1 MKGLVCSA
9 SVCLW
14 RADGEGN
21 DAGHCGQ
28 FALPPLEGEIGDVG
42 DGEGAKGFVALDT
55 FLATLD
61 GFVNVGDL
69 EARAARLLS
78 GEEARLRKLELFRR

>member
-1 MKGLVCSA
+1 MKGLVCRA

-28 FALPPLEGEIGDVG
+28 IALPPLEEEIGDVG
-42 DGEGAKGFVALDT
+42 DGDGAKVFVALDA
-55 FLATLD
+55 FLATLA
-61 GFVNVGDL
+61 GLVKVGDL
-69 EARAARLLS
+69 GARAARLLS
-78 GEEARLRKLELFRR
+78 GEEAKLRKLELFRR